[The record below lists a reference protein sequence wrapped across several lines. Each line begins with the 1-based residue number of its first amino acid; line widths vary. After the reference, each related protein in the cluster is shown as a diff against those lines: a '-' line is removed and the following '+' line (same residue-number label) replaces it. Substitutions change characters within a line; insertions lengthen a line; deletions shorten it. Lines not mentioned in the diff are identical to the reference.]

1 MEANKWDR
9 DLQLNSIIRI
19 WVTYLEIKT
28 FKTIKGSLILKNLK
42 VHLMVDLLI
51 DLKIEKLL
59 LSGKEELTD
68 IKLRWR
74 IQQPFV
80 HHQSKI
86 IQILKFQTLKKSKI
100 I

>member
-28 FKTIKGSLILKNLK
+28 VKTIKGSLILKNLK

-59 LSGKEELTD
+59 LPGKEELTD
-68 IKLRWR
+68 TKLR
-74 IQQPFV
+74 
-80 HHQSKI
+80 
-86 IQILKFQTLKKSKI
+86 
-100 I
+100 